1 MVVTSPSLSRKPCV
15 VPALS
20 TYRPTTAPSALMPP
34 AQVVVDAGTS
44 KETQVCALATVANEK
59 AIAKIIVLIRLRC
72 IFFLLETSCAVY
84 WIGMLT
90 DDPAIK
96 AAVN

>member
-1 MVVTSPSLSRKPCV
+1 MAVTFPSLSRKPCV

-20 TYRPTTAPSALMPP
+20 TYRPTTASALMPV
-34 AQVVVDAGTS
+34 AKVLVDAGTS
-44 KETQVCALATVANEK
+44 KETQVCALATVANER
-59 AIAKIIVLIRLRC
+59 AIVKIIVLIRLRC
-72 IFFLLETSCAVY
+72 IFFLLKTSCAVY

-90 DDPAIK
+90 EDPAIQ